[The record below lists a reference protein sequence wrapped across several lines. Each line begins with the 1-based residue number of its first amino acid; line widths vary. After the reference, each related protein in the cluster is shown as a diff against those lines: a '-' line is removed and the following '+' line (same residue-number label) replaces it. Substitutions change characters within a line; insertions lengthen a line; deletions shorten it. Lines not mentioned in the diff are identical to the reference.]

1 MPSQL
6 SCIRWGKVGMSES
19 RTKRRAHRALREA
32 CPWCIYCGG
41 DVAATTID
49 HVPPLIM
56 FRQRYR
62 PKGLEFPSCR
72 SCNEGTKHGD
82 LVAAMLGRV
91 YPDAKTDKERDEFKK
106 LLRSINNNIPGL
118 LQEMYVGKAG
128 QQISLH
134 RVPVHVDGNFLRTDG
149 PLVSSHMQTFAT
161 KLGFALFYELTKQ
174 IVPKGGGVA
183 ARWFSNHEQLEGKF
197 PQTIFDY
204 LLPPKTLRQGKFEVS
219 DQFGYQWR
227 MAEGDGGL
235 GMFFRGILGRRLQ
248 C

>member
-1 MPSQL
+1 
-6 SCIRWGKVGMSES
+6 
-19 RTKRRAHRALREA
+19 
-32 CPWCIYCGG
+32 
-41 DVAATTID
+41 VAATTID

-82 LVAAMLGRV
+82 LVAAMLSRV

-118 LQEMYVGKAG
+118 LQEMCVGKAG
-128 QQISLH
+128 QKLALY

-161 KLGFALFYELTKQ
+161 KLGFALFYELTNQ

-183 ARWFSNHEQLEGKF
+183 ARWFSNYERLEGKF
-197 PQTIFDY
+197 PQTIFDH
-204 LLPPKTLRQGKFEVS
+204 LLPPETLRQGKFEVS

-227 MAEGDGGL
+227 MAEGDRM
-235 GMFFRGILGRRLQ
+235 GMFFSYFRQAFAVVNFVTIDKSLLEVETNHPVGIISPGQITTLLSVS
-248 C
+248 